1 MNIPKIK
8 ISNFNSLIIFFVIL
22 VFGLLFFY
30 SFPNIHNKYEIQKH
44 FSDKIYDEYPLNLSL
59 SPDITYSIL
68 PKPHFRIKNIKIFFK
83 TEKNN
88 NVELGEAKLVK
99 VFFSNIGSIDV
110 KKLILKKIIIQDCD
124 LRLDQE
130 NFKYFKNILDFKIN
144 KELEFNK
151 TRLFVKK
158 NKNFESILNLI
169 LIDQISVKYDLEN
182 NTNYLKSVGKLF
194 NQKTNFQWNKNLK
207 DKKNKFILKIKPLN
221 FNMETIINNTIK
233 NGSSTKLKLDKS
245 DLVSQIYFNEKE
257 KLINFKSIKS
267 KLVNSNID
275 YKLNFFFDPFYFDFK
290 IDLEKIDLAKFLKKP
305 VILEQILKK
314 FIIGN
319 EVLNGSVK
327 LNILKFNG
335 SKIFNNSNINLDI
348 NNKIVSLTNSLF
360 NIKNDIGNLKIL
372 SSNLILVNNELIL
385 NGQFKVDIKDQSNFY
400 RLFLVPKN
408 KRKKLK
414 TINFY
419 LEYNLTNKEV
429 FISDPRLNDSE
440 KIFYKLKSSNLVKWI
455 SLKKYVNQVFSSY
468 DG

>member
-1 MNIPKIK
+1 
-8 ISNFNSLIIFFVIL
+8 
-22 VFGLLFFY
+22 
-30 SFPNIHNKYEIQKH
+30 
-44 FSDKIYDEYPLNLSL
+44 
-59 SPDITYSIL
+59 
-68 PKPHFRIKNIKIFFK
+68 
-83 TEKNN
+83 
-88 NVELGEAKLVK
+88 
-99 VFFSNIGSIDV
+99 
-110 KKLILKKIIIQDCD
+110 
-124 LRLDQE
+124 
-130 NFKYFKNILDFKIN
+130 
-144 KELEFNK
+144 
-151 TRLFVKK
+151 
-158 NKNFESILNLI
+158 
-169 LIDQISVKYDLEN
+169 
-182 NTNYLKSVGKLF
+182 
-194 NQKTNFQWNKNLK
+194 
-207 DKKNKFILKIKPLN
+207 
-221 FNMETIINNTIK
+221 METIINNTSK
-233 NGSSTKLKLDKS
+233 NGSSTKIKLDKS

-257 KLINFKSIKS
+257 KLINFKSVKS
-267 KLVNSNID
+267 KLANSNND
-275 YKLNFFFDPFYFDFK
+275 YELNFFFNPFYFDFK
-290 IDLEKIDLAKFLKKP
+290 IDLEKIDLAKFLKQP
-305 VILEQILKK
+305 VILEQIFKK

-319 EVLNGSVK
+319 EVLNGGVK

>member
-1 MNIPKIK
+1 MLR
-8 ISNFNSLIIFFVIL
+8 F
-22 VFGLLFFY
+22 
-30 SFPNIHNKYEIQKH
+30 
-44 FSDKIYDEYPLNLSL
+44 
-59 SPDITYSIL
+59 
-68 PKPHFRIKNIKIFFK
+68 
-83 TEKNN
+83 
-88 NVELGEAKLVK
+88 
-99 VFFSNIGSIDV
+99 FFSNIGSIDV

-169 LIDQISVKYDLEN
+169 LIDEISVKYDLEN

-207 DKKNKFILKIKPLN
+207 DKKDKFILKIKPLN
-221 FNMETIINNTIK
+221 FNMETIINNTSE
-233 NGSSTKLKLDKS
+233 NGSTIKIKLDKS

-257 KLINFKSIKS
+257 KLINFKSVKS
-267 KLVNSNID
+267 KLANSNTD
-275 YKLNFFFDPFYFDFK
+275 YELNFFFNPFYFDFK
-290 IDLEKIDLAKFLKKP
+290 IDLEKIDLAKFLKQP
-305 VILEQILKK
+305 VILEQIFKK

-319 EVLNGSVK
+319 EVLNGGVK

-335 SKIFNNSNINLDI
+335 SKIFNNSNINIDI
-348 NNKIVSLTNSLF
+348 NNKILSLTNSLF
-360 NIKNDIGNLKIL
+360 KINNDIGNLKIL

-419 LEYNLTNKEV
+419 LEYNLTNKEI

-440 KIFYKLKSSNLVKWI
+440 KIYYKLKSDNLVKWI
-455 SLKKYVNQVFSSY
+455 SLKRYVNRVFSSY

>member
-1 MNIPKIK
+1 MLR
-8 ISNFNSLIIFFVIL
+8 F
-22 VFGLLFFY
+22 
-30 SFPNIHNKYEIQKH
+30 
-44 FSDKIYDEYPLNLSL
+44 
-59 SPDITYSIL
+59 
-68 PKPHFRIKNIKIFFK
+68 
-83 TEKNN
+83 
-88 NVELGEAKLVK
+88 
-99 VFFSNIGSIDV
+99 FFSNIGSIDV
-110 KKLILKKIIIQDCD
+110 KKLILEKIIIQDCD

-221 FNMETIINNTIK
+221 FNMETIINNTSK
-233 NGSSTKLKLDKS
+233 NGSSTKIKLDKS

-348 NNKIVSLTNSLF
+348 NNKIISFTNSLF
-360 NIKNDIGNLKIL
+360 KVNNDIGNLKIL